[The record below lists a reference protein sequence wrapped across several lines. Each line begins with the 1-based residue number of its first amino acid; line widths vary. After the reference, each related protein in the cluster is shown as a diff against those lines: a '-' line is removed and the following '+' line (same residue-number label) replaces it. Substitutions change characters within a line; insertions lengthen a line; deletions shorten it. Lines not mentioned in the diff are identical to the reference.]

1 MPFIN
6 ITHSGSKLS
15 EEQRGKLFK
24 ETTRLMNEVMHKKEE
39 LTSVRI
45 DNYEA
50 GDWAIGSKR
59 MSMSSSSAVYM
70 DIKVTQG
77 TNTAEEKSE
86 MIRQST
92 LMLKE
97 IIGPI
102 AEASYVVVHEVA
114 GDSWGYNGLT
124 QLARAQMG

>member
-6 ITHSGSKLS
+6 ITHSGSKLT
-15 EEQRGKLFK
+15 EEQREGLFK

-97 IIGPI
+97 IIGPV
-102 AEASYVVVHEVA
+102 AEASYVVIHEVA

>member
-97 IIGPI
+97 IIGPV
-102 AEASYVVVHEVA
+102 AEASYVVIHEVA

>member
-102 AEASYVVVHEVA
+102 AEASYVVIHEVA

>member
-6 ITHSGSKLS
+6 ITHSGSELS

-97 IIGPI
+97 IIGPV
-102 AEASYVVVHEVA
+102 AEASYVVIHEVA

>member
-6 ITHSGSKLS
+6 ITYSGSKLT
-15 EEQRGKLFK
+15 EEQREGLFK

-97 IIGPI
+97 IIGPV
-102 AEASYVVVHEVA
+102 AEASYVVIHEVA

>member
-6 ITHSGSKLS
+6 ITYSGSKLT
-15 EEQRGKLFK
+15 EEQREGLFK
-24 ETTRLMNEVMHKKEE
+24 ETTRLMNEVMHKKEK

-77 TNTAEEKSE
+77 TNTAEEKSD

-92 LMLKE
+92 LMLKK

-102 AEASYVVVHEVA
+102 AEASYVVIHEVA

>member
-6 ITHSGSKLS
+6 ITHSGSKLT
-15 EEQRGKLFK
+15 EEQREGLFK

>member
-6 ITHSGSKLS
+6 ITYSGSKLT
-15 EEQRGKLFK
+15 EEQREGLFK
-24 ETTRLMNEVMHKKEE
+24 ETTRLMNEVMHKKDE
-39 LTSVRI
+39 LTSLRI

-59 MSMSSSSAVYM
+59 MSMSLSSAVYM

-86 MIRQST
+86 MIREST